1 MDLNQFFYQI
11 SPEHALQAVEKA
23 GYHVTGRYFQLNSFE
38 NRVFDVELED
48 HPEGRKNLVVKIY
61 RPERW
66 TLDAI
71 QDELQFLDE
80 LANQGIPV
88 IKPLPLSNGEKMG
101 SYQGLEFALFNKVQG
116 RLVQELT
123 PAQLRQVG
131 RKIAQIH
138 SVGEQQVAEN
148 RINLTTEDY
157 GWDHLDI
164 LENWIAPEVK
174 GRYMKAAEKIFS
186 TYEELSEDVDFQ
198 RIHGDCHK
206 GNLLIKDHRDQ
217 DNEYFFVDFDDFLNG
232 PAIQDFWMLLS
243 GPFGEVPQE
252 LNALISGYQELRHFD
267 EAQIALLGPLQ
278 GLRIIQYAAWIARR
292 WKDPLFPQ
300 TFPQFRDYIYWAE
313 EVEMLESLARG

>member
-1 MDLNQFFYQI
+1 M
-11 SPEHALQAVEKA
+11 
-23 GYHVTGRYFQLNSFE
+23 
-38 NRVFDVELED
+38 
-48 HPEGRKNLVVKIY
+48 
-61 RPERW
+61 
-66 TLDAI
+66 DAI

-88 IKPLPLSNGEKMG
+88 IKPLPLSSGEKMG

>member
-1 MDLNQFFYQI
+1 
-11 SPEHALQAVEKA
+11 
-23 GYHVTGRYFQLNSFE
+23 
-38 NRVFDVELED
+38 
-48 HPEGRKNLVVKIY
+48 
-61 RPERW
+61 
-66 TLDAI
+66 
-71 QDELQFLDE
+71 
-80 LANQGIPV
+80 
-88 IKPLPLSNGEKMG
+88 MG

-232 PAIQDFWMLLS
+232 PAIQDFWMLYMYSFL
-243 GPFGEVPQE
+243 F
-252 LNALISGYQELRHFD
+252 
-267 EAQIALLGPLQ
+267 LGW
-278 GLRIIQYAAWIARR
+278 G
-292 WKDPLFPQ
+292 
-300 TFPQFRDYIYWAE
+300 
-313 EVEMLESLARG
+313 